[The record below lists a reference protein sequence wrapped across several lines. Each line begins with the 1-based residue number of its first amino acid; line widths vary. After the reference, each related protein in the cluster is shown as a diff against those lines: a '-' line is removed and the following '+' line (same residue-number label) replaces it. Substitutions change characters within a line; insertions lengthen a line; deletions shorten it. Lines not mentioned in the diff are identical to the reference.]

1 MGDAPA
7 TALAGL
13 AVTVSRSYVHHTM
26 KNRIALGA
34 LLALSSTIAA
44 AQDVKVDKYVLSNG
58 MTVILHEDHSLP
70 VATVNI
76 WYHVGSKDEP
86 EHRSGFA
93 HLFEH
98 LMFMGTERVPTGQYD
113 KIMEG
118 GGGSNNASTAED
130 RTNYFDVGPS
140 NLLPTLLWLEADR
153 LEDLGRTMTQKK
165 LDLQRDVV
173 KNERRQTTENTP
185 YGKAY
190 EAINGLMFPALH
202 PYHTSVI
209 GSMQDLDNASVQD
222 VQAFFATYYV
232 PNNASMVVAGDFK
245 AAEIKPLIEKLFG
258 TLPRKND
265 VTRKSIP
272 PLNYHGV
279 HRMTVIDQV
288 QASKTIMVWHSP
300 AAYQP
305 GDAEMN
311 LAASILTGGLNSRLY
326 QRLVVKDKL
335 ATDVN
340 ANQNDLL
347 LGSYFYIDATLA
359 PGASQD
365 KLEQAID
372 EELARFAKDG
382 PTSEELKR
390 QSASLEYQTLSGL
403 QSIERVADKL
413 NEYEFYFGEPNSFKA
428 VLDTYRHAT
437 TKGIRDYSRHTFDP
451 DARLILRVVP
461 EAPPAEGNLRNTKPT
476 IPSPAAFAPQMPEAF
491 TLSNGIKVSYWNR
504 PELPLMTVGAQFV
517 GGSDQDGPDK
527 TGNAAMTAEMLS
539 QGGAGNLDA
548 QAFSK
553 ALDLIGAQFSAN
565 AGHQSASV
573 HISVSASNFDKAIG
587 LYSDALTKPRFD
599 SKEWER
605 LQRLTATNLEQEND
619 DATVVASKVANR
631 EFWGAAHPYGKP
643 VGGTPETVKHLT
655 VDDLKGAYARI
666 FRPGDAT
673 LYVAGSLPA
682 ASVKATLEKALG
694 SWRGAKASEASAPA
708 YEPPANQSL
717 KLVIVDKPGAVQT
730 VIRFM
735 FPATDAKDPNRLK
748 LSALSLILGGSFT
761 SRLNQNL
768 REDKGYTYGAGSRF
782 VLSNGIGC
790 LTASADVRADVTGA
804 SLKEFLKEFAKI
816 RTGDVSDAEAA
827 KADSTLRTE
836 KIQGLTGIEGI
847 VGQAMAL
854 NLLGMPFSTIT
865 NDLSEIATIRAADI
879 NALANKSIPL
889 EKALVVLVGDK
900 GQILKQLDGV
910 GLPKPIEVKP

>member
-1 MGDAPA
+1 MSLSA
-7 TALAGL
+7 
-13 AVTVSRSYVHHTM
+13 AVAS
-26 KNRIALGA
+26 
-34 LLALSSTIAA
+34 
-44 AQDVKVDKYVLSNG
+44 AQDVKVDKYVLANG
-58 MTVILHEDHSLP
+58 MTVILHEDHTLP
-70 VATVNI
+70 VVTVNI

-130 RTNYFDVGPS
+130 RTNYYDVGPA

-190 EAINGLMFPALH
+190 EAINGLIYPALH

-232 PNNASMVVAGDFK
+232 PNNASIVVAGDFNPT
-245 AAEIKPLIEKLFG
+245 EIKPLIAMLFG

-265 VTRKSIP
+265 VTRKSVP

-279 HRMTVIDQV
+279 NRMTMIDQV

-311 LAASILTGGLNSRLY
+311 LASSILTSGLNSRLY

-340 ANQNDLL
+340 SNQNDLL
-347 LGSYFYIDATLA
+347 LGSYFSVDATLA

-372 EELARFAKDG
+372 EEINRFAKDG
-382 PTSEELKR
+382 PTADELKR

-403 QSIERVADKL
+403 QSIQQVADKL
-413 NEYEFYFGEPNSFKA
+413 NEYEFYFGNPNSFKA

-437 TKGIRDYSRHTFDP
+437 TKGIRDTSRQTFDM

-461 EAPPAEGNLRNTKPT
+461 EPPKTEGDPRKEKPAL
-476 IPSPAAFAPQMPEAF
+476 PEPAAFKPQMPEEM

-504 PELPLMTVGAQFV
+504 PEFPLMTVGSQFS
-517 GGSDQDGPDK
+517 GGADEDGPDK
-527 TGNAAMTAEMLS
+527 TGAAMMAAQMLS
-539 QGGAGNLDA
+539 QGGAGSLDA

-553 ALDLIGAQFSAN
+553 ALDLIGAQFSTG
-565 AGHQSASV
+565 AGHQSASAS
-573 HISVSASNFDKAIG
+573 ISVTAGNFDKALS
-587 LYSDALTKPRFD
+587 LYSDAIIRPKFD
-599 SKEWER
+599 AKEWER

-619 DATVVASKVANR
+619 DAATVASKVANR
-631 EFWGAAHPYGKP
+631 EFWGAGHPYGRP
-643 VGGTPETVKHLT
+643 VSGTPESVRHLT
-655 VDDLKGAYARI
+655 LEDLKADYSRI
-666 FRPGDAT
+666 FEPGKTT
-673 LYVAGSLPA
+673 LFVAGSLPA
-682 ASVKATLEKALG
+682 ATVKASLEKAIG
-694 SWRGAKASEASAPA
+694 SWHGISSLPA
-708 YEPPANQSL
+708 QPMNYAAPANQSL
-717 KLVIVDKPGAVQT
+717 RVVIVDKPGAVQT

-782 VLSNGIGC
+782 IRANSIGY
-790 LTASADVRADVTGA
+790 LTAAADVRADVTGA

-816 RTGDVSDAEAA
+816 RTGDVTDAEAA
-827 KADSTLRTE
+827 KADSTMRTE
-836 KIQGLTGIEGI
+836 MIQGLTGIEGI
-847 VGQAMAL
+847 VGQAISY
-854 NLLGMPFSTIT
+854 NSLGLPFSTISS
-865 NDLSEIATIRAADI
+865 DLALIATIKASDI
-879 NALANKSIPL
+879 NALANKSIPF
-889 EKALVVLVGDK
+889 ESALVVLVGDK
-900 GQILKQLDGV
+900 AQIMKQLDGV
-910 GLPKPIEVKP
+910 GLPAPTEVKP